1 MSEVVMWWRGRS
13 GREQAMLAILGALV
27 LGLALWFG
35 VVSPLVRARAAAD
48 ARLERAIAQG
58 AAVDR
63 ALAELA
69 GLRKGDSATAA
80 RIPVEA
86 AVTGSASAA
95 GIVPERVETEASGAV
110 QVILKDA
117 AANAVFPWLLA
128 LQREQGVAASHLTVI
143 KGDNGL
149 DVDTTLSRG
158 GR

>member
-13 GREQAMLAILGALV
+13 GREQAMLAILGVLV
-27 LGLALWFG
+27 LGLVLWFG
-35 VVSPLVRARAAAD
+35 VVSPLVRARAAAG
-48 ARLERAIAQG
+48 ASLERAIAEG

-69 GLRKGDSATAA
+69 GLRKGDSTTAA
-80 RIPVEA
+80 RISVEA
-86 AVTGSASAA
+86 AVAESASAA
-95 GIVPERVETEASGAV
+95 GVVPERVETEASGAV

-128 LQREQGVAASHLTVI
+128 LQREHGVAASHLTVI

-149 DVDTTLSRG
+149 DVDATLSRG